1 MHISNTVCI
10 SIEKYSYTSELPFAL
25 KCSTIYIHNTVQ
37 LTSKF
42 TARIGQNAYLAGFFA
57 RHEELHAFDVRVSR
71 LLTHATML
79 ASCASCDL
87 YVLTRI
93 PTRDR
98 FCLHENLLTIHFTQ

>member
-1 MHISNTVCI
+1 MHRHARIHCVVPYAYQLKNTATHQNCT
-10 SIEKYSYTSELPFAL
+10 YT
-25 KCSTIYIHNTVQ
+25 HTVQ

-57 RHEELHAFDVRVSR
+57 RHKELHAFDTRVSR

-87 YVLTRI
+87 YILTRI

-98 FCLHENLLTIHFTQ
+98 FCVHENLLMSHFTQ